1 MSTAST
7 PICVVGA
14 GTMGRGIAQ
23 TALAAGHSV
32 SLVDPQPD
40 QLTAAA
46 ADIEARL
53 AKRHPAIA
61 ASLDTLLTACTSMEL
76 APHHPNTVVIEAV
89 LESLDVKAAVF
100 TAAAEHFGAEC
111 ILATNTSSLSVSE
124 IAARSPMPHRVVGM
138 HFFNPVPVMKLVEV
152 VTGLQTDPQVA
163 DDIDKL
169 AVAWGKTVARVTNA
183 PGFIVN
189 RVARGFY
196 GEPLRLLQES
206 VASPATLDAVIR
218 NSGRFKMGPFE
229 LMDLIGNDVNAAVTR
244 TVWTA
249 FNFDPRFEPSRI
261 QDELVAAGRYG
272 RKRGH
277 GFYSYAAD
285 AEPDTA
291 AQEEAGSPPAQ
302 AIRRGTSPELDALV
316 ERSGITVTRE
326 ESTPDVPAE
335 LVLDEAVVVVTRGR
349 TARSESAQRGGVPVV
364 VLDRCISFAD
374 ATGIA
379 VASSH
384 KQSLPTVA
392 AVLNLAGITAHPV
405 SDVPGLVLARTLAV
419 VANEAWETTM
429 HGVATPDDIDTAM
442 RLGTNYPAGPFEW
455 TRTWSRAA
463 VLELLDALWSS
474 YHDTR
479 YRANRLLRD

>member
-1 MSTAST
+1 MTTAST

-23 TALAAGHSV
+23 TALAAGHPV
-32 SLVDPQPD
+32 YLVDPQQA

-46 ADIEARL
+46 EDIEARL

-61 ASLDTLLTACTSMEL
+61 ASLDSLLTTCTSIES
-76 APHHPNTVVIEAV
+76 APQHPYTVVIEAV

-100 TAAAEHFGAEC
+100 AAAAGHFGPDC

-138 HFFNPVPVMKLVEV
+138 HFFNPVPIMKLVEV
-152 VTGLQTDPQVA
+152 VTGLQTDPRVA

-196 GEPLRLLQES
+196 GEPLRLLQECA
-206 VASPATLDAVIR
+206 ASPATLDAIIR
-218 NSGRFKMGPFE
+218 NSGGFKMGPFE
-229 LMDLIGNDVNAAVTR
+229 LMDLIGHDVNAAVTR

-272 RKRGH
+272 RKRGQ
-277 GFYSYAAD
+277 GFYRYAAD
-285 AEPDTA
+285 AEPDA
-291 AQEEAGSPPAQ
+291 PAQVQAGSPPAQ
-302 AIRRGTSPELDALV
+302 AIRRGPSSELDAVV
-316 ERSGITVTRE
+316 ERSGITVTYE
-326 ESTPDVPAE
+326 ESARDAPAE
-335 LVLDEAVVVVTRGR
+335 LVLDAAVVVLTRGR
-349 TARSESAQRGGVPVV
+349 TARSESAERDGVPVV
-364 VLDRCISFAD
+364 VLDRCLSFAD

-384 KQSLPTVA
+384 EYSLPTVA
-392 AVLNLAGITAHPV
+392 AVLHLAGITAHPV

-429 HGVATPDDIDTAM
+429 QGVASPDAIDTAM
-442 RLGTNYPAGPFEW
+442 KLGTNYPAGPFEW
-455 TRTWSRAA
+455 TRTWSRSA